1 MLHKTRGIAL
11 KVTNYSESSVVA
23 QIFTEEFGLQSF
35 LINGARK
42 PKAKVRASL
51 LQPLHVLDMVVYHK
65 DNKSLQRIA
74 EARQSPLLQEIPYDI
89 VKSSISIFLNEV
101 LYKVLKQQTEDK
113 YLFNFLYESIYWLDA
128 AQTNLANFH
137 IVFLLKLSE
146 YLGFAPSLPMQPLPY
161 FDLEAGLF
169 CSQLPAHIYVLQE
182 PHSSM
187 FAYFMRSNF
196 ENSCKLRISTAD
208 RQILLENILNYYR
221 LHLNN
226 FGEVKS
232 LYILEEIFR

>member
-89 VKSSISIFLNEV
+89 VK
-101 LYKVLKQQTEDK
+101 
-113 YLFNFLYESIYWLDA
+113 
-128 AQTNLANFH
+128 NL
-137 IVFLLKLSE
+137 
-146 YLGFAPSLPMQPLPY
+146 
-161 FDLEAGLF
+161 
-169 CSQLPAHIYVLQE
+169 
-182 PHSSM
+182 
-187 FAYFMRSNF
+187 
-196 ENSCKLRISTAD
+196 
-208 RQILLENILNYYR
+208 
-221 LHLNN
+221 
-226 FGEVKS
+226 
-232 LYILEEIFR
+232 